1 VTETQTVEQLFEE
14 MEGKFKAD
22 KAAGMNATFQFNIT
36 GDDGGTWHAVIS
48 DGQAKM
54 DKGEA
59 DSPNV
64 TITSA
69 SDDWKKIVSGSMNP
83 QMAFMTGKLKVQGD
97 LGLATKL
104 GTLFF

>member
-1 VTETQTVEQLFEE
+1 MTETQTIEQLFSE

-22 KAAGMNATFQFNIT
+22 KAAGITATFQFNIT
-36 GDDGGTWHAVIS
+36 GDGGGVWHAKIA
-48 DGQAKM
+48 DGAAVF
-54 DKGEA
+54 GEGEVEGA
-59 DSPNV
+59 NC
-64 TITSA
+64 TITSTA
-69 SDDWKKIVSGSMNP
+69 DDWVKIVSGSMNP

>member
-1 VTETQTVEQLFEE
+1 MTETQTVDSVFEE
-14 MEGKFKAD
+14 MEGKFRGD
-22 KAAGMNATFQFNIT
+22 KAGDMNATFQFNIT
-36 GDDGGTWHAVIS
+36 GDGGGVWNARIADGAANVS
-48 DGQAKM
+48 
-54 DKGEA
+54 KGEA
-59 DSPNV
+59 ENPTV

-69 SDDWKKIVSGSMNP
+69 SEDWVKIVNGSLNP